1 MDRAPSGLRAGLAF
15 LKAGLTALAMA
26 LVVSACTMARPG
38 AGAAPAPAGDEKP
51 ALALRTDSGRTIS
64 PPSAAKEHQPDKEKE
79 RPAAGKATVVTNNVG
94 AATALVRAGL
104 ILRISVMVAG
114 KKEIEEATLRVSDE
128 GDIRL
133 PFLGSVAVAGMRL
146 SEVTDLLTERY
157 RSYFVN
163 PQLVVEFAAA
173 QAEGAAPWG
182 KVTILGR
189 VRNPG
194 SIPLPPTRDLT
205 VSAAIQTAGG
215 FDTSADQGDI
225 RVTRRSENGEPKV
238 ERVNMKAVGAR
249 GEAAQDMILEDGDIV
264 FVPERIF

>member
-15 LKAGLTALAMA
+15 LKAGLTALATA
-26 LVVSACTMARPG
+26 LVVSACTMVRPG
-38 AGAAPAPAGDEKP
+38 TEAAPVPAGDEKP
-51 ALALRTDSGRTIS
+51 ALTLRTDSGGTIA
-64 PPSAAKEHQPDKEKE
+64 PPSAAKESQADREKE
-79 RPAAGKATVVTNNVG
+79 RPATGKATVVTNNVG

-114 KKEIEEATLRVSDE
+114 KKEIEEAALRVSDE

-133 PFLGSVAVAGMRL
+133 PFLGSVAVGGLRL
-146 SEVTDLLTERY
+146 SEVTDLLTQRY

-163 PQLVVEFAAA
+163 PQLIVEFAAQ

-182 KVTILGR
+182 KVTVLGR
-189 VRNPG
+189 VKNPG

-225 RVTRRSENGEPKV
+225 KVTRRSATGEPV
-238 ERVNMKAVGAR
+238 TERVNLKAVGAR
-249 GEAAQDMILEDGDIV
+249 GEASQDMVLEDGDIV

>member
-1 MDRAPSGLRAGLAF
+1 
-15 LKAGLTALAMA
+15 
-26 LVVSACTMARPG
+26 MARPG
-38 AGAAPAPAGDEKP
+38 TDAAPVPAGDEKP
-51 ALALRTDSGRTIS
+51 ALTLRTDSGGTIA
-64 PPSAAKEHQPDKEKE
+64 PPSAAKESRADREKE
-79 RPAAGKATVVTNNVG
+79 RPATVATNNAG

-128 GDIRL
+128 GDVRL
-133 PFLGSVAVAGMRL
+133 PFLGSVAVGGLRL
-146 SEVTDLLTERY
+146 SEVTDLLTQRY
-157 RSYFVN
+157 TSYFVN
-163 PQLVVEFAAA
+163 PQLIVEFAAQ

-182 KVTILGR
+182 KVTVLGR
-189 VRNPG
+189 VKNPG

-225 RVTRRSENGEPKV
+225 KVTRRSATGEPV
-238 ERVNMKAVGAR
+238 TERVNLKAVGAR
-249 GEAAQDMILEDGDIV
+249 GEASQDMVLEDGDIV